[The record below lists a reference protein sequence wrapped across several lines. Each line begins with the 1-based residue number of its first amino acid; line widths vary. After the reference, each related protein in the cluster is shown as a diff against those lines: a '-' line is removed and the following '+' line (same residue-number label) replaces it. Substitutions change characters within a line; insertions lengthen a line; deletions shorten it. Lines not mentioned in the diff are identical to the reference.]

1 MKFFMG
7 RMGVNA
13 SHSFHGLDPQV
24 AVVGIFGRLEN
35 VNSNFH
41 FECQPVSV
49 KCILN

>member
-24 AVVGIFGRLEN
+24 AVVGIW
-35 VNSNFH
+35 SI
-41 FECQPVSV
+41 V
-49 KCILN
+49 KCEFKLSF